1 MKRQIGTVLV
11 LCVLLLSLAGC
22 KYLKNPEYELA
33 VSVEAGVTG
42 TPISGVY
49 AHTDLEEVAYKYA
62 PENSRHTVEVL
73 IDDGSAATQSSL
85 IIYHNTVLVA
95 RLFDPRGPWSITAN
109 DANNNASE
117 FTVML
122 YGPDRLSGTFSD
134 DRGHGG
140 TWLANAGSI
149 ALLYSDLA
157 GHKYVAAIPAMKG
170 DWTWDNGTSQG
181 SWSAIRRYAD
191 GFRWR

>member
-1 MKRQIGTVLV
+1 MKRQIGTMLV

-22 KYLKNPEYELA
+22 KYLKSPEYELA

-42 TPISGVY
+42 TPTSGVY
-49 AHTDLEEVAYKYA
+49 AHADLEEIAYKYV
-62 PENSRHTVEVL
+62 PENSQHTVEVL
-73 IDDGSAATQSSL
+73 IDNGAADPDSSL

-95 RLFDPRGPWSITAN
+95 RLFDPRGPWSVTAY
-109 DANNNASE
+109 DASNNASE

-122 YGPDRLSGTFSD
+122 YGIDRLSGTFSD

-140 TWLANAGSI
+140 TWLSSAGSI
-149 ALLYSDLA
+149 ALLYGDLA

-181 SWSAIRRYAD
+181 SWSAIRRDA
-191 GFRWR
+191 GSIRWR